1 MPRLLRWVALI
12 AVSGLPAA
20 SAGAQLARGDTV
32 TVPSGTL
39 RLKGLLWR
47 PQSDTPVP
55 AVLFHHGGG
64 CGDAGEAPRI
74 LGPRFAARG
83 YAFLWLYRRGA
94 GASRTEGECAFRQIP
109 RVRTEQGEAAA
120 LRLQLELLT
129 TTELADAM
137 AGLAA
142 LREMPGIDP
151 ARIVVAGHSFGGQ
164 LALLVAERDST
175 VRAVLNFAGAAA
187 VWSRS
192 AAVRARLTQTLTR
205 IRVPLFLGYAA
216 DDNAEPGQVLAAEL
230 TRLGK
235 PHQLVVYPSGGH
247 NFVFRADHP
256 SDADI
261 FKFLSA
267 HLRNTR

>member
-1 MPRLLRWVALI
+1 MPKRLWVTLLV
-12 AVSGLPAA
+12 VSGFPA
-20 SAGAQLARGDTV
+20 SSGRAQLAQGDTV
-32 TVPSGTL
+32 TVLSGAL
-39 RLKGLLWR
+39 QLKGLLWR
-47 PQSDTPVP
+47 PGSETPLP

-64 CGDAGEAPRI
+64 CGDVSEAPRR

-94 GASRTEGECAFRQIP
+94 GASRDQGECAFRQIP
-109 RVRTEQGEAAA
+109 RVRAEQGEAAA
-120 LRLQLELLT
+120 LRLQVQLLT

-142 LREMPGIDP
+142 LRKLSGIDP

-164 LALLVAERDST
+164 LAMLSAERDST

-192 AAVRARLTQTLTR
+192 AAVRTRLTQALAGITA
-205 IRVPLFLGYAA
+205 PLYLGYAA
-216 DDNAEPGQVLAAEL
+216 DDNAEPGQSLGAEL

-235 PHQLVVYPSGGH
+235 AHQLMIYPSGGH

-261 FKFLSA
+261 FRFLAA
-267 HLRNTR
+267 HLPR